1 MRVRVRVSANVVAV
15 REAEALPGPAGVIH
29 PYMQACDLLA
39 ALLDDDP
46 EGGSS
51 EEEGGMSTGR

>member
-1 MRVRVRVSANVVAV
+1 MRVSPNGVAV
-15 REAEALPGPAGVIH
+15 REAEALQGPAGVIY

>member
-1 MRVRVRVSANVVAV
+1 MRVRVSPNGVAV
-15 REAEALPGPAGVIH
+15 REAEALQGPAGVIY

>member
-1 MRVRVRVSANVVAV
+1 MRVSANVVAV

>member
-1 MRVRVRVSANVVAV
+1 MRVNPNGVGV
-15 REAEALPGPAGVIH
+15 REAEVLQGPACVIY

-51 EEEGGMSTGR
+51 EEEEGGINTGR

>member
-1 MRVRVRVSANVVAV
+1 MRVSPNVVAV
-15 REAEALPGPAGVIH
+15 REAEALQGPEGVMYPCI
-29 PYMQACDLLA
+29 QACDLLA

-51 EEEGGMSTGR
+51 EEEGGINTGR

>member
-1 MRVRVRVSANVVAV
+1 MRVNPNGVGVRG
-15 REAEALPGPAGVIH
+15 AEALQGPAGMIY

-39 ALLDDDP
+39 ALLDDDL

-51 EEEGGMSTGR
+51 EEEEGGINTGR

>member
-1 MRVRVRVSANVVAV
+1 MRVNPNGVGVRG
-15 REAEALPGPAGVIH
+15 AEALQGPAGMIY

-51 EEEGGMSTGR
+51 EEEEGGINTGR

>member
-1 MRVRVRVSANVVAV
+1 MRVRLSPNGVAV

-29 PYMQACDLLA
+29 PYIQACDLLA

>member
-1 MRVRVRVSANVVAV
+1 MRVSPNGVAV
-15 REAEALPGPAGVIH
+15 REAEARQGAAGVIS

-51 EEEGGMSTGR
+51 EEEGGMNTGR

>member
-1 MRVRVRVSANVVAV
+1 MRVRLSPNGVAI
-15 REAEALPGPAGVIH
+15 REAEARQGAAGVIS